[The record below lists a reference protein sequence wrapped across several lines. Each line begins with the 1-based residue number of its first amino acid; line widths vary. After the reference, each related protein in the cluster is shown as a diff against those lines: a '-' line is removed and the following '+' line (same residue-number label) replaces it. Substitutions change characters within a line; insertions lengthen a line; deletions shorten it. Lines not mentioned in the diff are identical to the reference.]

1 MSIVNLSSLISIRE
15 KKKTFLKLGVRYLEF
30 LAARV
35 APPGTAQQRS
45 GSDDN
50 KQLKSE
56 PTGEC

>member
-1 MSIVNLSSLISIRE
+1 MSIVNLSSLISIR